1 MNAVHSPL
9 LPQIKTILGNMG
21 YAPVVADAA
30 LFVKKS
36 RLDQPL
42 SVQFFQVSER
52 NVQKIGTVPAQKPLS
67 HAQFVTAHVQH
78 LFPKV

>member
-1 MNAVHSPL
+1 MSAAHSPL

-21 YAPVVADAA
+21 YAPVAAGAA
-30 LFVKKS
+30 LFVRTA

-52 NVQKIGTVPAQKPLS
+52 EVQKIGTMPAQKPLS